1 MVYGWCLIWKDG
13 EKHVFWPGL
22 RHWTSWPACPGQDD
36 WVFQAFSLTFSRG
49 PLRSLART
57 TALAAIPRIG
67 WKKKCRSKK
76 RVLQIVKIEL
86 RWSKFWKI
94 WWDVF
99 VPCLFHVCSML
110 LLHSPVIGYRLLLLC
125 ISCVAAGSEESG
137 ISKDQHLQIYRI
149 TDFKNY
155 IYIIYIYMYR
165 YSSFMQLFYLDCQ
178 PPQKKK
184 CAK

>member
-1 MVYGWCLIWKDG
+1 MKGWRKTCFLARIAALDQLAR
-13 EKHVFWPGL
+13 VPWPGWL
-22 RHWTSWPACPGQDD
+22 GLSGIFAHIFARSFKIPGPNNGTG
-36 WVFQAFSLTFSRG
+36 SHSKNRLE
-49 PLRSLART
+49 
-57 TALAAIPRIG
+57 
-67 WKKKCRSKK
+67 KKCRSKK

-99 VPCLFHVCSML
+99 VPCLFHVCPML

-155 IYIIYIYMYR
+155 IYIIYIYV
-165 YSSFMQLFYLDCQ
+165 
-178 PPQKKK
+178 
-184 CAK
+184 